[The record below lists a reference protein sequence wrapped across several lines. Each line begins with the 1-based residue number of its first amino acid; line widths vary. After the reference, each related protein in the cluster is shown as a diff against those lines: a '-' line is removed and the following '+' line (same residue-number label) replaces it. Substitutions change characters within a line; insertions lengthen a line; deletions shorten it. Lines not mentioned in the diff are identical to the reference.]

1 MTESGDR
8 TTNRV
13 GRVWQVAS
21 SSPPDTRRCR
31 DVESTSLT
39 VIQRRNNVVCPLGRL
54 DDLTGI
60 YL

>member
-21 SSPPDTRRCR
+21 SSTPPPQTR
-31 DVESTSLT
+31 DVVATLN
-39 VIQRRNNVVCPLGRL
+39 QRH
-54 DDLTGI
+54 
-60 YL
+60 